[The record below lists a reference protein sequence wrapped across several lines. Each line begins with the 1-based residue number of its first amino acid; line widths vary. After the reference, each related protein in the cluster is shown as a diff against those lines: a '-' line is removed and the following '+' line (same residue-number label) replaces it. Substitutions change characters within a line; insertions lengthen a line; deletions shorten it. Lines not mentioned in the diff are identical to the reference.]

1 LTIAKLERC
10 RTAWAKESWKLG
22 DQAADAL
29 KAVAPAVERH
39 ARLGGD
45 RHFGEA

>member
-10 RTAWAKESWKLG
+10 RTAWAKESWELG
-22 DQAADAL
+22 DQATDAL
-29 KAVAPAVERH
+29 KTVAPAVKRH

-45 RHFGEA
+45 RHFSKA

>member
-1 LTIAKLERC
+1 LTIAKLEC
-10 RTAWAKESWKLG
+10 RRATWAKESWKLG
-22 DQAADAL
+22 DQTANAL
-29 KAVAPAVERH
+29 KAVAPAVKRH